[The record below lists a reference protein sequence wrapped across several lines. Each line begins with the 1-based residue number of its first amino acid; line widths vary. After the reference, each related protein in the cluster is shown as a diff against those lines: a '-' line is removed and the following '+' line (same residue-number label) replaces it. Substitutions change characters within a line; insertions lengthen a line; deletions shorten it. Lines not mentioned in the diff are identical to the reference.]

1 MSNCLTTRVLNLIT
15 DTDAKGTKK
24 GNDKLMQMYQK
35 QIFFLNIHSTLL
47 QYPKNIEQ
55 CAEKPAQINNNATG

>member
-24 GNDKLMQMYQK
+24 GNDKLMQMLQK
-35 QIFFLNIHSTLL
+35 HIFSKHTLNYAAISQKYRTMCSKKC
-47 QYPKNIEQ
+47 PNK
-55 CAEKPAQINNNATG
+55 